1 MPWGSVGHLKLSC
14 RKLNQDLQ
22 ILTGHG
28 NLATHRHKM
37 GKVQSPLCPMCHE
50 ADKTYQ
56 NFVGDCP
63 AYLNAR
69 ISHFDYHRVELCD
82 VVKHDRI
89 FKLASFV
96 HKTKRL
102 EKVWHQNQTESIR
115 VDFVKG
121 KSQRLYLCDAKNRGM
136 TLNGLWNKY
145 FYLFLFSFF

>member
-1 MPWGSVGHLKLSC
+1 MRNWIREKHAEAWNRANSCILTKKAIHTTNKIPAKSLLKLSR
-14 RKLNQDLQ
+14 RKLNQVIQ

-50 ADKTYQ
+50 ADETPQ
-56 NFVGDCP
+56 HFVGDCP
-63 AYLNAR
+63 AYQNAR

-82 VVKHDRI
+82 LVNHDRI

-102 EKVWHQNQTESIR
+102 EKV
-115 VDFVKG
+115 
-121 KSQRLYLCDAKNRGM
+121 
-136 TLNGLWNKY
+136 
-145 FYLFLFSFF
+145 